1 MKKLKTTLVMVS
13 IGLLTLTAFSCKN
26 TEKNDV
32 QRNENHMEMNNDT
45 LHHTDDENMPMNDQD
60 TEIDK
65 TTNEE

>member
-1 MKKLKTTLVMVS
+1 MKKLKTTMVMVS

-45 LHHTDDENMPMNDQD
+45 LHHSDDDNMQMNHQD
-60 TEIDK
+60 SDK
-65 TTNEE
+65 E

>member
-1 MKKLKTTLVMVS
+1 MKNLKTTLVMVS

-45 LHHTDDENMPMNDQD
+45 LHHSDDDNMQMNHQD
-60 TEIDK
+60 SDK
-65 TTNEE
+65 E

>member
-1 MKKLKTTLVMVS
+1 MKNLKITLVMVS
-13 IGLLTLTAFSCKN
+13 LGLLSLISFSCKN

-45 LHHTDDENMPMNDQD
+45 LHNSDDDMPMNHQNSE
-60 TEIDK
+60 TDK

>member
-45 LHHTDDENMPMNDQD
+45 LHHSDDDNMQMNHQD
-60 TEIDK
+60 SDK
-65 TTNEE
+65 E

>member
-1 MKKLKTTLVMVS
+1 MKNLKTTLVMVS

-45 LHHTDDENMPMNDQD
+45 LHHSDDDNMQMNHEDS
-60 TEIDK
+60 DK
-65 TTNEE
+65 E